1 LNLNL
6 VVEHELNKSAHLE
19 PTRIETRYI
28 IDSSL
33 LVTGRPPIKSY
44 EREIMNKQ
52 HTNPQTIFRALLCLS
67 MISCA
72 AATMASGTGNITA
85 AAQRLI
91 QEENKEFSKY
101 QDAVQQIHRNA
112 STFESK
118 NYDAYMDTLSAD
130 CEGRSLT
137 ADVIKQMNAMDLDLQ
152 IDIVSFDILPDGTDS
167 KVKIDCVQTTKK
179 VGGKAR
185 FVDNEMHSIHT
196 VVKTEDGWKI
206 QKSKILTIHMLHDN
220 K

>member
-1 LNLNL
+1 MKLAKYNIAL
-6 VVEHELNKSAHLE
+6 VAVMTCFTLTSA
-19 PTRIETRYI
+19 
-28 IDSSL
+28 
-33 LVTGRPPIKSY
+33 V
-44 EREIMNKQ
+44 
-52 HTNPQTIFRALLCLS
+52 
-67 MISCA
+67 A
-72 AATMASGTGNITA
+72 AGSGGIAT
-85 AAQRLI
+85 AAQRMV
-91 QEENKEFSKY
+91 QDENQQVGKY
-101 QDAVQQIHRNA
+101 QDAVQLIHRNA

-152 IDIVSFDILPDGTDS
+152 VDILRFEVLPGGTDS

-206 QKSKILTIHMLHDN
+206 GKSKILSIHMLHDDEQ
-220 K
+220 

>member
-1 LNLNL
+1 
-6 VVEHELNKSAHLE
+6 
-19 PTRIETRYI
+19 
-28 IDSSL
+28 
-33 LVTGRPPIKSY
+33 
-44 EREIMNKQ
+44 MNKQ
-52 HTNPQTIFRALLCLS
+52 STNSQTILRALLCICLLS
-67 MISCA
+67 GA
-72 AATMASGTGNITA
+72 AVTMAAGSGDIAA
-85 AAQRLI
+85 AAQRLV
-91 QEENKEFSKY
+91 QEENKKFSKY
-101 QDAVQQIHRNA
+101 QDAVQLIHRNA

-137 ADVIKQMNAMDLDLQ
+137 EDVIKQMNAMDLDLQ
-152 IDIVSFDILPDGTDS
+152 VDIQTCEVLPGGTDS

-206 QKSKILTIHMLHDN
+206 GKSKILSIHMLHDDEQ
-220 K
+220 

>member
-1 LNLNL
+1 MKLAKYNIAL
-6 VVEHELNKSAHLE
+6 VAVMTCFTLTSA
-19 PTRIETRYI
+19 
-28 IDSSL
+28 
-33 LVTGRPPIKSY
+33 V
-44 EREIMNKQ
+44 
-52 HTNPQTIFRALLCLS
+52 
-67 MISCA
+67 A
-72 AATMASGTGNITA
+72 AGSGGIA
-85 AAQRLI
+85 GAAQRI
-91 QEENKEFSKY
+91 VQDENQKFGKY
-101 QDAVQQIHRNA
+101 QDAVQLIHRNA

-152 IDIVSFDILPDGTDS
+152 IDIVSFEVLPGGTDS

-206 QKSKILTIHMLHDN
+206 GKSKILSIHMLHDDEQ
-220 K
+220 

>member
-1 LNLNL
+1 
-6 VVEHELNKSAHLE
+6 
-19 PTRIETRYI
+19 
-28 IDSSL
+28 
-33 LVTGRPPIKSY
+33 
-44 EREIMNKQ
+44 MNKQ
-52 HTNPQTIFRALLCLS
+52 HTKLQTTLRALLCIG

-72 AATMASGTGNITA
+72 TAMMAAGSGDIAA
-85 AAQRLI
+85 AAQRLV
-91 QEENKEFSKY
+91 QEENQKFAKY
-101 QDAVQQIHRNA
+101 QDAVQLIHRNA

-137 ADVIKQMNAMDLDLQ
+137 ADVVKQMNTLDLDLQ
-152 IDIVSFDILPDGTDS
+152 IDIVSFEVLPGGTDS

-206 QKSKILTIHMLHDN
+206 QKSKILSINMLHDEN
-220 K
+220 

>member
-1 LNLNL
+1 
-6 VVEHELNKSAHLE
+6 
-19 PTRIETRYI
+19 
-28 IDSSL
+28 
-33 LVTGRPPIKSY
+33 
-44 EREIMNKQ
+44 MNTQ
-52 HTNPQTIFRALLCLS
+52 HTKLQTTFLAFLCIG

-72 AATMASGTGNITA
+72 TATMAAGTGDIAA
-85 AAQRLI
+85 AAQRLV
-91 QEENKEFSKY
+91 QEENKKFSKY
-101 QDAVQQIHRNA
+101 QDAVQLIHRNA

-118 NYDAYMDTLSAD
+118 NYNAYMDTLSAD

-137 ADVIKQMNAMDLDLQ
+137 ADVIKQMNTLDMDLQ
-152 IDIVSFDILPDGTDS
+152 IDIVSFEVLPGGTDS

-206 QKSKILTIHMLHDN
+206 GKSKILSIHMLHDED
-220 K
+220 

>member
-1 LNLNL
+1 
-6 VVEHELNKSAHLE
+6 
-19 PTRIETRYI
+19 
-28 IDSSL
+28 
-33 LVTGRPPIKSY
+33 
-44 EREIMNKQ
+44 MNTQ
-52 HTNPQTIFRALLCLS
+52 HTKLQTTFLAFLCIG

-72 AATMASGTGNITA
+72 TATMAAGTGDIAA
-85 AAQRLI
+85 AAQRLV
-91 QEENKEFSKY
+91 QEENKKFSKY
-101 QDAVQQIHRNA
+101 QDAVQLIHRNA

-152 IDIVSFDILPDGTDS
+152 VDILRFEVLPGGTDS

-185 FVDNEMHSIHT
+185 FMDNKMHSVHT
-196 VVKTEDGWKI
+196 IVKTEDGWRI
-206 QKSKILTIHMLHDN
+206 QKSKILSIHMNHDE
-220 K
+220 

>member
-1 LNLNL
+1 MIKNIFLTVAIALISVPAL
-6 VVEHELNKSAHLE
+6 AQVSA
-19 PTRIETRYI
+19 I
-28 IDSSL
+28 
-33 LVTGRPPIKSY
+33 
-44 EREIMNKQ
+44 
-52 HTNPQTIFRALLCLS
+52 
-67 MISCA
+67 A
-72 AATMASGTGNITA
+72 AN
-85 AAQRLI
+85 AQRVAEAED
-91 QEENKEFSKY
+91 QENAQY
-101 QDAVQQIHRNA
+101 QDAVQLIHRNA

-152 IDIVSFDILPDGTDS
+152 VDILSFEVLPGGTDT

-179 VGGKAR
+179 VGGKTR

-206 QKSKILTIHMLHDN
+206 GKSKILSIHMLHDDEQ
-220 K
+220 